1 MKMAFWNQRSLQPKA
16 NPRGVLFHALH
27 KSASMF
33 LFKLF
38 FRLSKERRMQ
48 FYSQNLKVRT
58 NHLVTPDIDHDF
70 CFGPI
75 RHFKTHKLNFD
86 AHVDVRR
93 IFQLRDPRDIL
104 VSEYYSFG
112 WRHTE
117 NRFGE
122 KERLTRDRIKNQT
135 LEEYVLEEEGASF
148 DLTKRLDDLLRAS
161 KKPGTT
167 FVSYEQMVNDFP
179 GWLQQVMEPF
189 GFPESG
195 LRSKK
200 MLFRKYCWKYKNNF
214 SADPSDSSHK
224 RNVKPGEHRLKLKPA
239 TIRELNRRFDPY
251 REFFDF
257 GVDSKVA

>member
-1 MKMAFWNQRSLQPKA
+1 MALWNRRSNQPKA
-16 NPRGVLFHALH
+16 HPQGVIFHALH

-48 FYSQNLKVRT
+48 FYSQNLKIRT
-58 NHLVTPDIDHDF
+58 NHLVTPEIDHDF

-75 RHFKTHKLNFD
+75 RHFKTHKIKFEP
-86 AHVDVRR
+86 HVDVRR

-104 VSEYYSFG
+104 VSEYFSFG

-122 KERLTRDRIKNQT
+122 KEHLRREQIKNQT
-135 LEEYVLEEEGASF
+135 LDEFVLDEQGASY
-148 DLTKRLDDLLRAS
+148 DLGTRLNELLRTS
-161 KKPGTT
+161 KKPGVTI
-167 FVSYEQMVNDFP
+167 VSYEQMVNDFP
-179 GWLQQVMEPF
+179 SWLERVMEPF
-189 GFPESG
+189 GFAESG

-200 MLFRKYCWKYKNNF
+200 LLHLKYCWKYRKTF
-214 SADPSDSSHK
+214 SADPRDKSHK
-224 RNVKPGEHRLKLKPA
+224 RNVRPGEHRLKLKPA
-239 TIRELNRRFDPY
+239 TIRELNRRFEPF

-257 GVDSKVA
+257 DSDARAA